1 MGCREAIFVDES
13 SIDFPI
19 FVLFFDTKFSIVPIF
34 SILSFLFSYF
44 LSNHVDGHPV
54 NIIN

>member
-19 FVLFFDTKFSIVPIF
+19 FVLFFNTKFSIVPIF